1 MKDLDQM
8 KPANHNFDS
17 PMTQIDITR
26 DENFTDNGLNRR
38 SPQPTKRIPYTY
50 PYTEQELIECRD
62 PILVGERGDFDP
74 FKGMGPEERRE
85 AEARRKIEID

>member
-1 MKDLDQM
+1 M
-8 KPANHNFDS
+8 
-17 PMTQIDITR
+17 
-26 DENFTDNGLNRR
+26 DENFSEKLNRE
-38 SPQPTKRIPYTY
+38 QPIKRIPYTY

-85 AEARRKIEID
+85 AEARRKIEIDQLVKELEEMEN